1 MVLLLTHKQAV
12 SAHGGARQSPENR
25 GKRTGLS
32 SVCTRK
38 STLTASGDSQGLPS
52 ALLSFIHLP
61 LVLFLDWELPP
72 LSRLLFEGFHPL
84 WGYPEVF
91 LSGAVTFAQSYIFP
105 FFSKA

>member
-12 SAHGGARQSPENR
+12 SAHCGARQSPENR

-38 STLTASGDSQGLPS
+38 STLMASGDSQGLPS
-52 ALLSFIHLP
+52 ALLSFIHLT

-72 LSRLLFEGFHPL
+72 LSLLSFEGFHPL
-84 WGYPEVF
+84 WGCSEVF
-91 LSGAVTFAQSYIFP
+91 LSGAITFTHSYIFL